1 MFKEFLQIISAQS
14 KAMPATAMASGG
26 ASPFEGS
33 LSAFFAEIKGPI
45 CLSVFIHIAVLLIG
59 IISVPHIRKQPD
71 PVSAPIPVEIITQ
84 ESTTDKKPL
93 KSAGKDKA
101 QPKKPVP
108 KAPPK
113 VTAKQMPKSVVDPR
127 DIPDQKE
134 KVQKAK
140 SNVPPPSE
148 KILKK
153 PEKPQKPKE
162 KAVKEAVVVENEEA
176 FLSVLKNLQDSKPIE
191 SEELPIK
198 DKAKPQASPLERFAN
213 RMTMSESDALR
224 HQLARCWSIQVGARY
239 AENLVVEVK
248 LVMNPDRTVRN
259 ATILDRHRYNRD
271 SFFKAAADSA
281 LRAIRSPLCTPLD
294 LPPEKYD
301 MWKDIVVTFDPREM
315 L

>member
-1 MFKEFLQIISAQS
+1 MFKEFLQVISTNH
-14 KAMPATAMASGG
+14 KAMPAMASGS
-26 ASPFEGS
+26 A
-33 LSAFFAEIKGPI
+33 SAFETSLGSFFSDLKGPI
-45 CLSVFIHIAVLLIG
+45 GISIGIHILVIIVS
-59 IISVPHIRKQPD
+59 IISIPHIRKKPD
-71 PVSAPIPVEIITQ
+71 PVSTPIPVEIIMQ
-84 ESTTDKKPL
+84 DSTTDKKPL
-93 KSAGKDKA
+93 KSKGKDPA
-101 QPKKPVP
+101 QAKKPIP
-108 KAPPK
+108 KMPPK
-113 VTAKQMPKSVVDPR
+113 VTAKQMPKSVIDPL
-127 DIPDQKE
+127 DVPDKKE

-148 KILKK
+148 KVLKK
-153 PEKPQKPKE
+153 PEKPKKPKE

-176 FLSVLKNLQDSKPIE
+176 FLSVLKNLQESKPIQ
-191 SEELPIK
+191 SEELPVKK
-198 DKAKPQASPLERFAN
+198 DAKPQASPLDRFAN

-259 ATILDRHRYNRD
+259 ATILDKHRYNRD

-294 LPPEKYD
+294 LPPDKYD